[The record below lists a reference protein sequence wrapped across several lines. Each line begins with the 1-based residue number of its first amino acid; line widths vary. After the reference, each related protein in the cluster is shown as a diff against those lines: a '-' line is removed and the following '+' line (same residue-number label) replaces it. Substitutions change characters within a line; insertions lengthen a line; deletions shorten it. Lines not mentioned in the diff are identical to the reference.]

1 MHNRAT
7 TDETIALEAVPTC
20 ALCGLPGQVLHTGL
34 RDRLYAAPG
43 EWQFL
48 HCPRCTLIWESPRPL
63 SADLG
68 RLYSTFYHYTH
79 APTYGPPGRFS
90 ALQQFLEACVLG
102 VAYGYTGLTPHIWQ
116 RVLGRVLALITP
128 LRDAAGGRVMW
139 LAAQQPMRVLDVGCG
154 SGQLLAFLRDQ
165 GCEVSGIEPDLEAV
179 RVARQHYGLE
189 VYHGLLEDG
198 VFSDASF
205 DAVVM
210 SHVIEHVP
218 DPIALLAAC
227 RRMLRPGGRVVV
239 VTPNMASLGRRVL
252 GTKWYLGWGP
262 PWHLLLFDPTTIRA
276 VATHAG
282 LRVAAIHTSA
292 RKARLGWTVNRLLKQ
307 HRSIPDFPAQH
318 RSSWPLRLEAVL
330 FQALETLA
338 VALWP
343 VGEELVLVAQ
353 KEPA

>member
-1 MHNRAT
+1 
-7 TDETIALEAVPTC
+7 V
-20 ALCGLPGQVLHTGL
+20 CGT
-34 RDRLYAAPG
+34 
-43 EWQFL
+43 
-48 HCPRCTLIWESPRPL
+48 
-63 SADLG
+63 
-68 RLYSTFYHYTH
+68 
-79 APTYGPPGRFS
+79 
-90 ALQQFLEACVLG
+90 
-102 VAYGYTGLTPHIWQ
+102 
-116 RVLGRVLALITP
+116 
-128 LRDAAGGRVMW
+128 AAGGAPPLFHKDGHALVQCANCTLLYVGADPAGIDFDALYGQAYYTGGSAAVFADYVGQQAARRAHARRK
-139 LAAQQPMRVLDVGCG
+139 LAVLRHLPPRIPRHGRLLDVGCAAG
-154 SGQLLAFLRDQ
+154 FFLVEAARHYDAQGVELSTWSSAFARERLQLK
-165 GCEVSGIEPDLEAV
+165 
-179 RVARQHYGLE
+179 
-189 VYHGLLEDG
+189 
-198 VFSDASF
+198 VFTGTLQQAQLPSAHFNVITLWD
-205 DAVVM
+205 
-210 SHVIEHVP
+210 VIEHVP